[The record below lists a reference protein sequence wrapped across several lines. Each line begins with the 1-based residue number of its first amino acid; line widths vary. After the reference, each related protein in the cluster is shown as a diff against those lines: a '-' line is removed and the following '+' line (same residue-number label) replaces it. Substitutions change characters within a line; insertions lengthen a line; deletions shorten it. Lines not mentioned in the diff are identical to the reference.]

1 VVDRT
6 RPVYILAQPRASEGD
21 DEPSASLV
29 VCLRDGRHRTDEG
42 ERDDII
48 DLIPLLLA
56 PLLFRE
62 FLPAEAAGGRGRDQ
76 QQHPDFD
83 VNPREGVTG
92 TRSKADDMVPS

>member
-6 RPVYILAQPRASEGD
+6 RPVYILAHPRASEGD

-62 FLPAEAAGGRGRDQ
+62 SLPAEAAGGRGRDQ

-83 VNPREGVTG
+83 VNPREGG
-92 TRSKADDMVPS
+92 DWHPIES